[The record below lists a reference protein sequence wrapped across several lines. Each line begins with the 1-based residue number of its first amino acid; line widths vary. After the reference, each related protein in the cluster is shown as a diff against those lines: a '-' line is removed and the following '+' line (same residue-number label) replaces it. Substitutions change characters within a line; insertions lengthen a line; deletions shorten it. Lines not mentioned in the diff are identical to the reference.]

1 MFTIGLKGMHMDIT
15 PAIRSYAEEKVR
27 MLQRFVDDGD
37 DVFVEI
43 ELGKTTEHHQRGN
56 VFRAEI
62 TMKTPH
68 DSYRAEAEKEDLY
81 AAIDVAKDELAAEI
95 KEGKKKRTTG
105 IKKGG
110 RLFKD
115 VMRKMGFGDE

>member
-15 PAIRSYAEEKVR
+15 PAIRSYTEEKVR
-27 MLQRFVDDGD
+27 MLERLVDADEQI
-37 DVFVEI
+37 FVEI
-43 ELGKTTEHHQRGN
+43 ELGKTTEHHQRGD

-68 DSYRAEAEKEDLY
+68 GSHRAEAEKEDLY
-81 AAIDVAKDELAAEI
+81 AAIDVAKDDLAGEL
-95 KEGKKKRTTG
+95 KKDKAKRETS

-110 RLFKD
+110 RMFKD
-115 VMRKMGFGDE
+115 LMQKMGFGE